1 VVSTYHYEIVVSS
14 FNNNSLLHIK
24 AGLSSSFCPLFYAS
38 LIMIDIKKKW
48 QMPHVKHKFLDL
60 PNMFEF
66 EFKDIE
72 LIFGLLNRSK
82 VSYLVLN
89 GYYSF

>member
-1 VVSTYHYEIVVSS
+1 
-14 FNNNSLLHIK
+14 
-24 AGLSSSFCPLFYAS
+24 
-38 LIMIDIKKKW
+38 MIDIKKKW